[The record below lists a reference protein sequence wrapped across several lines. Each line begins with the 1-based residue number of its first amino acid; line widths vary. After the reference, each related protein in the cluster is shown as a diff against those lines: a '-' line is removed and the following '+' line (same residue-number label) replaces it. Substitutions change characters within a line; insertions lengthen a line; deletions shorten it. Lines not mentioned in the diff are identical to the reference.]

1 MMASLIEKIYSFSFT
16 LLGINI
22 DSENMSGTIYSL
34 LNMSTTNGI
43 LSNKFELYPLVSTIH
58 SVVVPI
64 AESLLVLFF
73 LINLI
78 KMLTQEGVERVS
90 WERITLRAC
99 VFFLLDHFIKN
110 SVTYMGYVAD
120 VVQNDIFTGI
130 IGQLGVSNTTLN
142 LGETLASIIEAQ
154 GTFDGIVY
162 GVVFIILA
170 IPYMATIIM
179 ILSQVFL
186 RAVKLLIYIMF
197 SPIPMALAAEGET
210 YRGKCIAYFMSF
222 AGVCFEAIFIYIGL
236 YIYCKGL
243 SGTVVDEIGVM
254 TVIVKVLFLN
264 GLFSAL
270 IGLSSQLS
278 EKMFGRG

>member
-1 MMASLIEKIYSFSFT
+1 MDKIVELIYHFSFT
-16 LLGINI
+16 LLGFKI
-22 DSENMSGTIYSL
+22 DSDDLYTTIYNL
-34 LNMSTTNGI
+34 LNMSTTNGV
-43 LSNKFELYPLVSTIH
+43 LSDKFELYPFVSSIH

-120 VVQNDIFTGI
+120 VVQNDIFTGVI
-130 IGQLGVSNTTLN
+130 SKLGASNTTLN
-142 LGETLASIIEAQ
+142 LGETLASIVQAQ

-186 RAVKLLIYIMF
+186 RAVKLLMYIMF

-236 YIYCKGL
+236 FIYCRGL
-243 SGTVVDEIGVM
+243 SGTAVDTNNVVS
-254 TVIVKVLFLN
+254 VIIKVLFLN
-264 GLFSAL
+264 GLFSAI

>member
-1 MMASLIEKIYSFSFT
+1 MDKIVELIYHFSFT
-16 LLGINI
+16 LLGFKI
-22 DSENMSGTIYSL
+22 DSDDLYTTIYNL
-34 LNMSTTNGI
+34 LNMSTTNGV
-43 LSNKFELYPLVSTIH
+43 LSNRFELYPFVSSIH

-120 VVQNDIFTGI
+120 IVQNDIFTGVI
-130 IGQLGVSNTTLN
+130 AKLGASNTTLN
-142 LGETLASIIEAQ
+142 LGETLASIVQAQ
-154 GTFDGIVY
+154 GTFNGIVY

-210 YRGKCIAYFMSF
+210 YRGKCISYFMSF

-236 YIYCKGL
+236 FIYCRGL
-243 SGTVVDEIGVM
+243 SGTAVDTNNVVS
-254 TVIVKVLFLN
+254 VIIKVLFLN
-264 GLFSAL
+264 GLFSAI

-278 EKMFGRG
+278 EKIFGRG

>member
-1 MMASLIEKIYSFSFT
+1 MDKIVELIYHFSFT
-16 LLGINI
+16 LLGFKI
-22 DSENMSGTIYSL
+22 DSDDLYTTIYNL
-34 LNMSTTNGI
+34 LNMSTTNGV
-43 LSNKFELYPLVSTIH
+43 LSNRFELYPFVSSIH

-120 VVQNDIFTGI
+120 IVQNDIFTGVI
-130 IGQLGVSNTTLN
+130 AKLGASNTTLN
-142 LGETLASIIEAQ
+142 LGETLASIVQAQ
-154 GTFDGIVY
+154 GTFNGIVY

-236 YIYCKGL
+236 FIYCRGL
-243 SGTVVDEIGVM
+243 SGTAVDTNNVVS
-254 TVIVKVLFLN
+254 VIIKVLFLN
-264 GLFSAL
+264 GLFSAI

-278 EKMFGRG
+278 EKIFGRG